1 MPFWMK
7 GALAPI
13 VGVATLAALPFSGG
27 VSHAQAQSVE
37 DFYRGKTISMVVSSS
52 PGGGYDALARTVAR
66 HLGKHI
72 PGAPNVVVR
81 NMPGAG
87 GIVATSFMNR
97 IAPRDGLTIASVQN
111 NTPFEPLFG
120 TKEADYDPTK
130 MTWLGTPSVET
141 GLLIIWHTSPIM
153 TLEDART
160 MEMTAGASGANSNPS
175 FYARLLNEL
184 LGTKI
189 RVIPGF
195 PGQNEAYLA
204 MERGE
209 LDTYGVTF
217 WSSLTSTKP
226 NWLRDKKIRI
236 LVQYGPER
244 EADLPDVPFAPDFIA
259 REEDR
264 LLMEAAYAALAAGR
278 PFVAPPG
285 VPPERTAALRTAMMD
300 TFKDPEF
307 LADAAKQQLQVDK
320 PRSGEVLQAQIQR
333 VYEMPASVAERLRK
347 IAQNF

>member
-1 MPFWMK
+1 MPQGIRVALISMVAASLPCV
-7 GALAPI
+7 GASSAK
-13 VGVATLAALPFSGG
+13 
-27 VSHAQAQSVE
+27 AQSME
-37 DFYRGKTISMVVSSS
+37 DVYRGKTVSMGVSSS
-52 PGGGYDALARTVAR
+52 PGGGYDALSRTLAR

-72 PGAPNVVVR
+72 PGNPTVVVR

-87 GIVATSFMNR
+87 GIVATSFINK
-97 IAPRDGLTIASVQN
+97 IAPRDGLTIAGVQN
-111 NTPFEPLFG
+111 NTPFDPLFG
-120 TKEADYDPTK
+120 TQEADYDPTT

-141 GLLIIWHTSPIM
+141 GLLIVWHTSPIM
-153 TLEDART
+153 TLADAQK
-160 MEMTAGASGANSNPS
+160 MEMTAGASGANSTPS

-189 RVIPGF
+189 KVIAGF

-209 LDTYGVTF
+209 LDSYGVTF

-236 LVQYGPER
+236 LVQYGPEK
-244 EADLPDVPFAPDFIA
+244 ETDLPDVPFAPDFIKK
-259 REEDR
+259 EEDR
-264 LLMEAAYAALAAGR
+264 LLMEAAFAQLAAGR

-285 VPPERTAALRTAMMD
+285 LPPERTATLRKAMLD
-300 TFKDPEF
+300 AFKDPEF

-320 PRSGEVLQAQIQR
+320 PRSGEQLQEQIKR
-333 VYEMPASVAERLRK
+333 VYEMPASVSERLRR
-347 IAQNF
+347 IAQNY

>member
-1 MPFWMK
+1 MLRPATLQ
-7 GALAPI
+7 GALLASTA
-13 VGVATLAALPFSGG
+13 GLAMACAVASPAA
-27 VSHAQAQSVE
+27 AQGS
-37 DFYRGKTISMVVSSS
+37 DFYSGKQINWILSAGA
-52 PGGGYDALARTVAR
+52 GGGYSTYAQAFAPYLTKY
-66 HLGKHI
+66 L
-72 PGAPNVVVR
+72 PGNPTVVVR

-87 GIVATSFMNR
+87 GIVATSFINK
-97 IAPRDGLTIASVQN
+97 IAPRDGLTIAGVQN

-141 GLLIIWHTSPIM
+141 GLLIVWHSSPIM
-153 TLEDART
+153 TLADAQK
-160 MEMTAGASGANSNPS
+160 MEMTAGASGANSTPS

-189 RVIPGF
+189 KVIAGF

-209 LDTYGVTF
+209 LDSYGVTF

-226 NWLRDKKIRI
+226 NWLPEKKIRI
-236 LVQYGPER
+236 LVQYGPEK
-244 EADLPDVPFAPDFIA
+244 ETDLPDVPFGPDLIKK
-259 REEDR
+259 EEDR
-264 LLMEAAYAALAAGR
+264 LLMEAAFAQLAAGR

-285 VPPERTAALRTAMMD
+285 LPPERTAALRKAMLD
-300 TFKDPEF
+300 AFKDPDF

-320 PRSGEVLQAQIQR
+320 PRSGEQLQEQIKR
-333 VYEMPASVAERLRK
+333 VYEMPASVSERLRR

>member
-1 MPFWMK
+1 MPQGIRVALISMVAASLQCV
-7 GALAPI
+7 GAPSAK
-13 VGVATLAALPFSGG
+13 
-27 VSHAQAQSVE
+27 AQSVE
-37 DFYRGKTISMVVSSS
+37 DVYRGKTVSMVVSSS
-52 PGGGYDALARTVAR
+52 PGGGYDALSRTLAR

-72 PGAPNVVVR
+72 PGNPTVVVR

-87 GIVATSFMNR
+87 GIVATSFINK
-97 IAPRDGLTIASVQN
+97 IAPRDGLTIGGVQN

-141 GLLIIWHTSPIM
+141 GLLIVWHASPIM
-153 TLEDART
+153 TLADAQK
-160 MEMTAGASGANSNPS
+160 MEMTAGASGANSTPS

-189 RVIPGF
+189 KVIAGF

-209 LDTYGVTF
+209 LDSYGVTF

-244 EADLPDVPFAPDFIA
+244 ETDLPDVPFAPDFIKK
-259 REEDR
+259 EEDR
-264 LLMEAAYAALAAGR
+264 LLMEAAFAQLAAGR

-285 VPPERTAALRTAMMD
+285 LPPERTAALRKAMMD
-300 TFKDPEF
+300 TFKDPDF

-320 PRSGEVLQAQIQR
+320 PRSGEQIQAQIKR
-333 VYEMPASVAERLRK
+333 VYEMPASVSERLRK

>member
-1 MPFWMK
+1 MRLGMR
-7 GALAPI
+7 GALAPVI
-13 VGVATLAALPFSGG
+13 GLAMLAGGAAT
-27 VSHAQAQSVE
+27 AQAQSVE
-37 DFYRGKTISMVVSSS
+37 DFYRGKTITMIVSSS
-52 PGGGYDALARTVAR
+52 PGGGYDALSRTVAR
-66 HLGKHI
+66 HMGKHM
-72 PGAPNVVVR
+72 PGNPNLVVR

-87 GIVATSFMNR
+87 GIVATSFLNKV
-97 IAPRDGLTIASVQN
+97 APRDGLTIGSVQN

-141 GLLIIWHTSPIM
+141 GLLIVWHTSPIM
-153 TLEDART
+153 TFADAQK

-189 RVIPGF
+189 KVIPGF

-209 LDTYGVTF
+209 VDSYGVTF

-226 NWLRDKKIRI
+226 NWLPEKKIRI
-236 LVQYGPER
+236 LVQYGPEK
-244 EADLPDVPFAPDFIA
+244 EADLPDVPFGPDLIKK
-259 REEDR
+259 EEDR
-264 LLMEAAYAALAAGR
+264 LLMEAAYAPLAAGR

-285 VPPERTAALRTAMMD
+285 LPPERTAALRKAMLE
-300 TFKDPEF
+300 TFKDPDF

-320 PRSGEVLQAQIQR
+320 PRSGEQIQAQIQR